1 MQIQQIAGRQV
12 AGSDTFRGRH
22 FHFKGREPAG
32 AGVPYRGGASS
43 SSTLWAAG
51 AGTGT
56 VCASKGCTMGFEPLT
71 RMKQGEIG
79 MFPSFQLGKAQ
90 PSPCRQQ
97 DSQGRGHIQLPP
109 RNPTRPTRLLRFGSK
124 LWLCDSHPESIFRQK
139 NRQAGELCLPA
150 FGPGS
155 PD

>member
-1 MQIQQIAGRQV
+1 M
-12 AGSDTFRGRH
+12 
-22 FHFKGREPAG
+22 
-32 AGVPYRGGASS
+32 PYRGGASS

-56 VCASKGCTMGFEPLT
+56 VRASKGCTMGFEPLT

-97 DSQGRGHIQLPP
+97 DSRGRGRIQLPP

-139 NRQAGELCLPA
+139 TRQAGELCLPA